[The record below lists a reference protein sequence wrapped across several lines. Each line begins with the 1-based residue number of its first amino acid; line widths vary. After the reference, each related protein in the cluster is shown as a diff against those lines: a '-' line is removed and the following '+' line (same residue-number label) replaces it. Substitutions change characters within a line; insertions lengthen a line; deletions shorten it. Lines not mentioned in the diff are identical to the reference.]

1 MSFAT
6 KALKT
11 TLVLSFS
18 GLFSIGSANSQSINP
33 CPDNRLS
40 TGFIPTLTEKYELA
54 GSGIRVFYTRS
65 GESQIVDQTDANS
78 NGVPDYVE
86 NVARQADAARKA
98 FNLLGFRDPLE
109 SARYRAASYIDI
121 NLGLNS
127 GNGLAYSEPS
137 TYSAVPQRD
146 GACSI
151 RIDISSKLDKFP
163 GSWSVV
169 AHELFH
175 LYQYGYTEFKRSWL
189 LEPTANWAERVIR
202 VGSLNPAPGAARP
215 LPASMAEMQSQVFTQ
230 SFPYDF
236 WSRLASLIDESD
248 EDMHLPNDLRYAT
261 YTDGTLIFRDGFVR
275 GFSFLSTVF
284 QSLEAES
291 TIVSNLNGWPPY
303 LWGANQSSESH
314 DVRILKVI
322 QRTVSRTGVRN
333 YEIDSFLAI
342 E

>member
-1 MSFAT
+1 MSLGRRIQKT
-6 KALKT
+6 GLAL
-11 TLVLSFS
+11 FFG
-18 GLFSIGSANSQSINP
+18 GLFFTESVNSQSINP
-33 CPDNRLS
+33 CLIDGVS
-40 TGFIPTLTEKYELA
+40 TGFIPSLTEKYELE

-65 GESQIVDQTDANS
+65 GDNQIVDQTDVNS

-86 NVARQADAARKA
+86 NVARQAAAARKA
-98 FNLLGFRDPLE
+98 FNLLAFRDPLE

-121 NLGLNS
+121 NLGNIS

-137 TYSAVPQRD
+137 SYSAVPQRGD
-146 GACSI
+146 ACSI
-151 RIDISSKLDKFP
+151 RIDISSRLDKFP

-169 AHELFH
+169 SHELFH
-175 LYQYGYTEFKRSWL
+175 LYQYGYMGFKRSWL

-202 VGSLNPAPGAARP
+202 TGSLYPAPDVAQP
-215 LPASMAEMQSQVFTQ
+215 LPASMTEMQSRVFTQ

-236 WSRLASLIDESD
+236 WSRLASFMDEAD
-248 EDMHLPNDLRYAT
+248 EVMHLPNALRYAT
-261 YTDGTLIFRDGFVR
+261 YTDGTSIFKDDYIR
-275 GFSFLSTVF
+275 GLAFLSTVL

-291 TIVSNLNGWPPY
+291 TIVSSLNDWPPY
-303 LWGANQSSESH
+303 RWGANQSSASH

-322 QRTVSRTGVRN
+322 QRAVRRTGVRN